1 MPNVK
6 IYVDHAVWNEHETPV
21 KAALSPIRDLLCHE
35 LKVDVSACQLAIL
48 PVHGLADQPAV
59 NLEIMILP
67 RPERTREAV
76 TDVCGKLRALLT
88 EASGGAHVAIRAAAL
103 DPETYIALK

>member
-6 IYVDHAVWNEHETPV
+6 IYVDHAIWAEREAPV
-21 KAALSPIRDLLCHE
+21 RAALGPIRDLLCRE

-59 NLEIMILP
+59 NLEVLILP
-67 RPERTREAV
+67 RPERS
-76 TDVCGKLRALLT
+76 RALIAGLCERLQAMLA
-88 EASGGAHVAIRAAAL
+88 EAAGAHSAVRAAAL